1 MRDIRASA
9 EVADMIGAENLHR
22 LRNSPAYGPFNCW
35 HCGARGDANT
45 EPATVIAEL
54 GPGDAYS
61 ERSTVIAQPDEG
73 AARIALAH
81 AECARSQVVS
91 PGAPA
96 PAAPTELRAGR
107 IAAGSGGEWHCRPLT
122 ADLPDPDGPLPLL
135 ILDQRPEMAVRSG
148 RDERVTPFY
157 SALLSMGL
165 TLVTT
170 ISEQLAE
177 AMDGQAW
184 AQAHAQAAGPEH
196 RALPTAPGWRL
207 ELSARRAARLTAPDG
222 SLIWDGECG
231 QPRPWRV
238 LITRTNR
245 CAVLIGAIGL
255 YPTTER
261 PFTRITTLL
270 DQAAHA
276 EELVGGLI
284 QAW

>member
-9 EVADMIGAENLHR
+9 EVAGMIGAENLHR
-22 LRNSPAYGPFNCW
+22 LRRSPAYGPFTCW
-35 HCGARGDANT
+35 HCHGPGDANT

-54 GPGDAYS
+54 Y
-61 ERSTVIAQPDEG
+61 EG
-73 AARIALAH
+73 AARITLAH

-91 PGAPA
+91 TGAPA
-96 PAAPTELRAGR
+96 PAALTEPGTGADM
-107 IAAGSGGEWHCRPLT
+107 AALT
-122 ADLPDPDGPLPLL
+122 DVLPGPDGPLPLL

-148 RDERVTPFY
+148 PAERVNVFV

-170 ISEQLAE
+170 ISE
-177 AMDGQAW
+177 
-184 AQAHAQAAGPEH
+184 AGPGTPDVIEVGEPL
-196 RALPTAPGWRL
+196 APAPGWRL

-222 SLIWDGECG
+222 SIIYGGECG
-231 QPRPWRV
+231 QPRPWRA

-255 YPTTER
+255 YPNPGER
-261 PFTRITTLL
+261 APTRITTLL

-284 QAW
+284 EAC